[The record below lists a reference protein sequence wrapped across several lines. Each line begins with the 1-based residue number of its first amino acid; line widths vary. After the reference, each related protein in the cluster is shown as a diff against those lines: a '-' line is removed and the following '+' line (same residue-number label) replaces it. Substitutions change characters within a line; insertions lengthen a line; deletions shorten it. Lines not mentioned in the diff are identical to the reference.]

1 MDRTRLAGALIALYE
16 LVARLRGPGGC
27 PWDARQTPDT
37 VKMYLLEECYEV
49 LDAIERDRPRQ
60 VCQELGDLLFQILF
74 LACMGEEKGDF
85 DLLETL
91 EGIHEKMVRRH
102 PHVFGQ
108 EEARTPEEV
117 VRTWAR
123 VKEEERGAAEDP
135 GSLLRSVPAGLPA
148 LLRAHRLC
156 ERARNSD
163 EPHREAS
170 DVQAAVEKDINT
182 LRDSLSGKDTSLQQ
196 ETLGRLL
203 FDLAGLAQSLGFNAE
218 DLLRKANEEFVEEF
232 RARETR
238 TE

>member
-1 MDRTRLAGALIALYE
+1 MDRTRLAGALLALYE

-49 LDAIERDRPRQ
+49 LDAIERGRPPQ

-85 DLLETL
+85 DLLEIL

-102 PHVFGQ
+102 PHVFGR
-108 EEARTPEEV
+108 EEAKTPEEV
-117 VRTWAR
+117 VRNWAR
-123 VKEEERGAAEDP
+123 IKEEERGTTEDP

-156 ERARNSD
+156 ERAGNSG
-163 EPHREAS
+163 EPHRDAS
-170 DVQAAVEKDINT
+170 DLQAAVEMDVET
-182 LRDSLSGKDTSLQQ
+182 LKDSLARKDEASQRVI
-196 ETLGRLL
+196 LGRLL
-203 FDLAGLAQSLGFNAE
+203 FDLAGLARSLGFNAE
-218 DLLRKANEEFVEEF
+218 DLLRKANEEFIDEF
-232 RARETR
+232 RARET
-238 TE
+238 